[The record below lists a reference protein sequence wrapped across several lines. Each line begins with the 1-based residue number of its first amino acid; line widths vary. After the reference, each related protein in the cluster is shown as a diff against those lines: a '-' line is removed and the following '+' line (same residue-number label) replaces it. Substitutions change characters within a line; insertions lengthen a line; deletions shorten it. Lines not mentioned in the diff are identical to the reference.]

1 MMTEQQNAPRVESN
15 GASQV
20 VRTDLIHPNGTE
32 QPARLGSSGPYCD
45 CPRTGDLWRCPVG
58 GTSTCDPFSGAC
70 CALYATTMATGRET
84 WDRAAEDAL
93 DGRPCPCGEADR

>member
-1 MMTEQQNAPRVESN
+1 MTMTGQQNGARSKSLAPSLTNSRSYPE
-15 GASQV
+15 A
-20 VRTDLIHPNGTE
+20 TA
-32 QPARLGSSGPYCD
+32 QPARRGSSAAYCG

-58 GTSTCDPFSGAC
+58 GTSECAPGGGG
-70 CALYATTMATGRET
+70 CALYATTQATGRET

>member
-1 MMTEQQNAPRVESN
+1 MTMTGQQNAPRFEGY
-15 GASQV
+15 GAS
-20 VRTDLIHPNGTE
+20 TDLNNEMPQATIP
-32 QPARLGSSGPYCD
+32 PARLGSSGPYCN

-70 CALYATTMATGRET
+70 CALYATTLATGRET